1 MGSRYIAIN
10 GTAEQQETLLKK
22 LSVPLDTL
30 VERVESVLDMW
41 PDNLLIT
48 LLLRD
53 TAKGVQDV
61 YRQRYGKECDY
72 RAFISLGMLE
82 IVLSVAD
89 SSPRVLAHE
98 IGHAVVERFFGKEKR
113 PPYHIHELMAQYAEK
128 HFDD

>member
-1 MGSRYIAIN
+1 MSRYFAIN
-10 GTAEQQETLLKK
+10 GTVEQEKDLLSK

-30 VERVESVLDMW
+30 VEQVEVALDMF
-41 PDNLLIT
+41 PDGLSIA

-61 YRQRYGKECDY
+61 YKQRYGKECDY
-72 RAFISLGMLE
+72 KAFISLGRLE

-89 SSPRVLAHE
+89 ASPRVLAHE
-98 IGHAVVERFFGKEKR
+98 IGHAVVERFFGKDKR
-113 PPYHIHELMAQYAEK
+113 PPYQIHELLAQYAEK